1 MEIFK
6 KNLRVIFTLGLLGL
20 TIYLCFR
27 NIQLHQQVKQLQ
39 KTARNSFSKSKSD
52 TVYSTKPYSPI
63 PAYPIIQVP
72 HIVTY
77 YPGYKLVDPSSQ
89 SLGIRPSPITFTT
102 KPTGSWDQT
111 SMVNNNDSLVQF
123 LLDSS
128 HLKVSSV
135 YKIDSI
141 TLGST
146 SKDFELNLDFYKY
159 NWVNGQL
166 TSKPI
171 SFFQRFKPYAYVS
184 YRYFHNTL
192 DGGLGLSFKTK
203 TFIYKVGINTFY
215 YPKYRSDIGLD
226 LELKLEYNF

>member
-1 MEIFK
+1 MGIFN

-27 NIQLHQQVKQLQ
+27 NIQLHQQVNKLRE
-39 KTARNSFSKSKSD
+39 TRRTSFSKSKSD

-63 PAYPIIQVP
+63 QAYPVIQVP
-72 HIVTY
+72 NIVNY
-77 YPGYKLVDPSSQ
+77 YPGYKLVDPSK
-89 SLGIRPSPITFTT
+89 SLGLTPITSTT
-102 KPTGSWDQT
+102 KSAGNLDQA
-111 SMVNNNDSLVQF
+111 SMVNNNNSLVQF
-123 LLDSS
+123 LLDKR
-128 HLKVSSV
+128 HLQVSSV
-135 YKIDSI
+135 YKTDSL
-141 TLGST
+141 TLGSI

-166 TSKPI
+166 TCKPI

-192 DGGLGLSFKTK
+192 DGGIGLSFKTK
-203 TFIYKVGINTFY
+203 TLIYKVGINTFY
-215 YPKYRSDIGLD
+215 YPQYKKDLGLD

>member
-1 MEIFK
+1 MGIF

-27 NIQLHQQVKQLQ
+27 NIQLRQQVNKLQ
-39 KTARNSFSKSKSD
+39 ETRRTFLSKSKSD

-63 PAYPIIQVP
+63 QAYPVIQVP
-72 HIVTY
+72 NIVTY
-77 YPGYKLVDPSSQ
+77 YPGYKPVDPSK
-89 SLGIRPSPITFTT
+89 SLGLTPITSTT
-102 KPTGSWDQT
+102 KSAGNLDQT
-111 SMVNNNDSLVQF
+111 PMVINNDSLVQF
-123 LLDSS
+123 LLDKR
-128 HLKVSSV
+128 HLQVSSV
-135 YKIDSI
+135 YKIDSL

-166 TSKPI
+166 TCKPI

-192 DGGLGLSFKTK
+192 DGGIGLSFKTK
-203 TFIYKVGINTFY
+203 TLIYKVGINTFY
-215 YPKYRSDIGLD
+215 YPQYKKDLGLD

>member
-1 MEIFK
+1 MGIFN

-27 NIQLHQQVKQLQ
+27 NIQLHQQVNKLQ
-39 KTARNSFSKSKSD
+39 ETRRTSFSKPKSD

-63 PAYPIIQVP
+63 QAYPVIQVP
-72 HIVTY
+72 NMVTY
-77 YPGYKLVDPSSQ
+77 YDQVKEVRPSSNNQ
-89 SLGIRPSPITFTT
+89 ELIKRSS
-102 KPTGSWDQT
+102 DQ
-111 SMVNNNDSLVQF
+111 VIHNDSLVQF

-135 YKIDSI
+135 YKIDSL

-159 NWVNGQL
+159 NWVNNQL
-166 TSKPI
+166 TYKPI
-171 SFFQRFKPYAYVS
+171 PIYQRIKPYAYIS
-184 YRYFHNTL
+184 YRYFHNVI
-192 DGGLGLSFKTK
+192 DGGIGLSFKTK
-203 TFIYKVGINTFY
+203 TLIYKVGVNTFY
-215 YPKYRSDIGLD
+215 YPQYKKDLGLD

>member
-1 MEIFK
+1 MGIFN

-27 NIQLHQQVKQLQ
+27 NIQLHQQVNKLQ
-39 KTARNSFSKSKSD
+39 ETRRTSFSKPKSD

-63 PAYPIIQVP
+63 QAYPVIQVP
-72 HIVTY
+72 NIVTY
-77 YPGYKLVDPSSQ
+77 YPGYKLVDPSQ
-89 SLGIRPSPITFTT
+89 SLGLTPITSTT
-102 KPTGSWDQT
+102 KSAGNLDQA

-123 LLDSS
+123 LLDNR
-128 HLKVSSV
+128 HLQVSSV
-135 YKIDSI
+135 YKTDSL
-141 TLGST
+141 TLGSI

-166 TSKPI
+166 TCKPI

-192 DGGLGLSFKTK
+192 DGGIGLSFKTK
-203 TFIYKVGINTFY
+203 TLIYKVGINTFY
-215 YPKYRSDIGLD
+215 YPQYKKDLGLD

>member
-1 MEIFK
+1 MGIF

-27 NIQLHQQVKQLQ
+27 NIQLHQQVNKLRE
-39 KTARNSFSKSKSD
+39 TRRTSFSKPKSD

-63 PAYPIIQVP
+63 QAYPVIQVP
-72 HIVTY
+72 NIVTY
-77 YPGYKLVDPSSQ
+77 YPGYKPVDPFQ
-89 SLGIRPSPITFTT
+89 SLGLTPITSTT
-102 KPTGSWDQT
+102 KSAGNLDQA

-123 LLDSS
+123 LLDNR

-135 YKIDSI
+135 YKTDSL
-141 TLGST
+141 TLGSI

-166 TSKPI
+166 TCKPI

-192 DGGLGLSFKTK
+192 DGGIGLSFKTK
-203 TFIYKVGINTFY
+203 TLIYKVGINTFY
-215 YPKYRSDIGLD
+215 YPQYKKDLGLD